1 MLIVRWI
8 PTAFMAVLVF
18 ALSVLLGWLT
28 RDLAIQPSVA
38 VLLWIFLA
46 VTALV
51 AAIVIGLKELHTALF
66 DQDGW

>member
-28 RDLAIQPSVA
+28 RDFAIQPSVA